1 MVTALVL
8 LLAGKVVWLAA
19 LGVGAYLGL
28 RYVRI
33 QERRAKDTEI
43 ADLQTHVRLLQE
55 TVERLQV
62 DLGRVQEGQDFAA
75 RLLSERTKRE

>member
-19 LGVGAYLGL
+19 LGVGAYFGL
-28 RYVRI
+28 RYVRL

-43 ADLQTHVRLLQE
+43 ADLRTQVRQLQE
-55 TVERLQV
+55 TVDRLELN
-62 DLGRVQEGQDFAA
+62 LGRVQEGQDFTA
-75 RLLSERTKRE
+75 RLLSERVKRE